1 VDQSS
6 GRVHIVSATKSD
18 CRVVARL
25 MVERRADEPGFRKV
39 ARRPLQRLLYE
50 RWAAPGFLQRT
61 ADTFRADLDGEM
73 AGYLVLLYDHPS
85 VVLLDVVALEGHK
98 NRGIEQQLMA
108 HAEGRAKE
116 REYPYLRAGLAPD
129 DPYITPVFQEAGFQ
143 PLEYR
148 RWEFE
153 GTVQASEAP
162 EGVTMRPVVGQ
173 AALDQRK
180 RYLEAELDEAEPEGR
195 ELIEATFIPKRPS
208 VAQSFVVSSEGDPIG
223 YISVKKEAKT
233 YTMGL
238 SLLPEHWGAKLEAKL
253 VAALPTMA
261 ARASQATLR
270 LRVDTTE
277 HAEASAAIFSE
288 LGLQRGL
295 VDPDIWFKTLQS

>member
-6 GRVHIVSATKSD
+6 ERVHIVSATRSD
-18 CRVVARL
+18 YRTIARL
-25 MVERRADEPGFRKV
+25 MVERRADEPGFRRV

-50 RWAAPGFLQRT
+50 RWAAPGFLKRT
-61 ADTFRADLDGEM
+61 ADTFKVDLDGEM
-73 AGYLVLLYDHPS
+73 VGYLVVLYDHPS

-98 NRGIEQQLMA
+98 NRGIEQQLIA
-108 HAEGRAKE
+108 HAEERAHE
-116 REYPYLRAGLAPD
+116 REYPYLRAGLAPE
-129 DPYITPVFQEAGFQ
+129 DPYITPVFEDAGFQ
-143 PLEYR
+143 PLQYR

-173 AALDQRK
+173 AALDHRK
-180 RYLEAELDEAEPEGR
+180 RYLKAELDEAVPDGR
-195 ELIEATFIPKRPS
+195 DLIETTFLPKRPS
-208 VAQSFVVSSEGDPIG
+208 RAQSFVVSSDGDPIG
-223 YISVKKEAKT
+223 YVSVKKEAKT

-238 SLLPEHWGAKLEAKL
+238 SLLPEHWGATLEAEL

-270 LRVDTTE
+270 LRVDTTA
-277 HAEASAAIFSE
+277 HAEASSAIFSE
-288 LGLQRGL
+288 LGLERGL
-295 VDPDIWFKTLQS
+295 VDPDIWFKKL